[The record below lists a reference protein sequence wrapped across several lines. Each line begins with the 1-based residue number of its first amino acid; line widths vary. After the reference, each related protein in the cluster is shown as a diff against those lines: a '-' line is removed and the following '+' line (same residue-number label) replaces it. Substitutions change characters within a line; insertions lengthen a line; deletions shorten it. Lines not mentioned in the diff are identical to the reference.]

1 MLYMPAVSAMQCNP
15 ILKPFA
21 DRLRAAGKRGKQIIA
36 AVMRRLLVLAY
47 GVVKSGQPF
56 DPQIPARQSARTAR
70 LYS

>member
-1 MLYMPAVSAMQCNP
+1 MHCNP

-47 GVVKSGQPF
+47 GVVKSGKPF
-56 DPQIPARQSARTAR
+56 DPQIPTRQRACAARA
-70 LYS
+70 YS